1 MVLKNERIQRSKPIR
16 VESINTGRFWGFDD
30 ADDLRTFFF
39 GRNRKFYK
47 VMREINNE

>member
-1 MVLKNERIQRSKPIR
+1 MILKSERLNRAKPII
-16 VESINTGRFWGFDD
+16 VLSINTGKMWGFDD